1 MERGSL
7 AIVACR
13 DVTDYM
19 TICRSGQLPL
29 LTSNEVIESRSART
43 RAPREVASRHH
54 LQKWSDRLPKA
65 SHEQRSIWRAP
76 RGCRFSCRGV
86 PMFLR
91 SRKSWQPVEITAN

>member
-29 LTSNEVIESRSART
+29 LTSNEVIESQLTRT
-43 RAPREVASRHH
+43 RVPREVTSRHH

-65 SHEQRSIWRAP
+65 SHE
-76 RGCRFSCRGV
+76 
-86 PMFLR
+86 
-91 SRKSWQPVEITAN
+91 